1 MLKRAVDRPKKTL
14 MRNNPKVIAGFDGIR
29 GIAASIVALAHFGL
43 YAIVGA
49 PHWLYEH
56 FGGRLSINAFFILS
70 GYLITYLLLSERQT
84 NGAISL
90 RNFWARRFLR
100 ILPLYVLVVG
110 IITALATAGLTQADS
125 QALTFAWLYI
135 YNFLTLPHESP
146 VLAHTW
152 SLAVEEH
159 FYLIWPLL
167 LVALSRVPLRK
178 VVVGVAIFA
187 AICPV
192 MYFFVEL
199 SHRGFVIHRLT
210 IPAAGAIAMG
220 AVFGMLRFLRSTG
233 QIDSTESA
241 MRRSVLLGMA
251 CMMLLAPMWVPLVTS
266 SWKLAQLATYAQFF
280 GVALFIDDVARHQK
294 SLAVRFLEL
303 APLRYLGTVSYG
315 IYMWQGLF
323 LGHSWLRED
332 GYIWPPHPLIG
343 LAALVVVVPVSYH
356 FFEKPLLAL
365 KEKFREAPK
374 ATALVEPS
382 RLH

>member
-1 MLKRAVDRPKKTL
+1 MGTNR
-14 MRNNPKVIAGFDGIR
+14 KVIAGFDGIR
-29 GIAASIVALAHFGL
+29 GIAASTVALAHFGL

-49 PHWLYEH
+49 PYWAYEH
-56 FGGRLSINAFFILS
+56 FGGRLAINAFFILS

-90 RNFWARRFLR
+90 GNFWARRFLR
-100 ILPLYVLVVG
+100 ILPLYVLVVA
-110 IITALATAGLTQADS
+110 IITGLATAGLTQADS
-125 QALTFAWLYI
+125 RALTFAWLYI
-135 YNFLTLPHESP
+135 YNFLTVAHASP

-159 FYLIWPLL
+159 FYLIWPPL

-192 MYFFVEL
+192 MYFFVDL
-199 SHRGFVIHRLT
+199 SQRGFIIHRLT
-210 IPAAGAIAMG
+210 IPAAGPIAMG
-220 AVFGMLRFLRSTG
+220 ALFGTLHFLRSTG
-233 QIDSTESA
+233 QIDATESA
-241 MRRSVLLGMA
+241 MRRSVLLGAA
-251 CMMLLAPMWVPLVTS
+251 CVMILAPVWVPLVTS

-280 GVALFIDDVARHQK
+280 GVALFINDIARYQK

-323 LGHSWLRED
+323 LGYSWLRED
-332 GYIWPPHPLIG
+332 GYVWPPDPWIG
-343 LAALVVVVPVSYH
+343 LAALIVVVPISYH
-356 FFEKPLLAL
+356 FFEKPLLAM
-365 KEKFREAPK
+365 KEKFRGAPK
-374 ATALVEPS
+374 TTGLVQPS
-382 RLH
+382 L